1 MSGKSLSLAREFDSP
16 IEEVYRAW
24 TDPERLA
31 QWVGQV
37 DAADVRVG
45 GAYRFVNDDGEGGQF
60 VHYGE
65 YLELVPNRR
74 IVMTFK
80 AGQVEDNPYENETI
94 AIELVAQ
101 DGQRTELTLTNRW
114 DGPAMD
120 DEDIEATK
128 QGWSAWLDLLAE
140 ALA

>member
-1 MSGKSLSLAREFDSP
+1 
-16 IEEVYRAW
+16 
-24 TDPERLA
+24 
-31 QWVGQV
+31 
-37 DAADVRVG
+37 
-45 GAYRFVNDDGEGGQF
+45 
-60 VHYGE
+60 
-65 YLELVPNRR
+65 
-74 IVMTFK
+74 MTFK

>member
-1 MSGKSLSLAREFDSP
+1 MSGKSLSLVREFDSP
-16 IEEVYRAW
+16 IEDVYRAW

-31 QWVGQV
+31 QWVGEV

-45 GAYRFVNDDGEGGQF
+45 GAYRFVNDDGQGGQF
-60 VHYGE
+60 IHHGQ
-65 YLELVPNRR
+65 YLELVPDRK

-80 AGQVEDNPYENETI
+80 AGQVEDNPYQNETI
-94 AIELVAQ
+94 AIELVAL
-101 DGQRTELTLTNRW
+101 DGRRTELTLTNRW
-114 DGPAMD
+114 DGPAMG